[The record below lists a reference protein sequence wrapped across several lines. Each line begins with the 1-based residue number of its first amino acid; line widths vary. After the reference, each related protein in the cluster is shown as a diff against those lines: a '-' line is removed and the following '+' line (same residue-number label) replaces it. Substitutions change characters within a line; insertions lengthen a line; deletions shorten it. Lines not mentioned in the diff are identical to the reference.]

1 MIEKGI
7 ERMMLEEIR
16 NLIMLV
22 LDIRKIRY
30 LKRNVK
36 KLVIKLVKCDMLI
49 ILYIKRKLL
58 LEVSD

>member
-1 MIEKGI
+1 MIERGI

>member
-1 MIEKGI
+1 M
-7 ERMMLEEIR
+7 
-16 NLIMLV
+16 

-58 LEVSD
+58 LEVSN